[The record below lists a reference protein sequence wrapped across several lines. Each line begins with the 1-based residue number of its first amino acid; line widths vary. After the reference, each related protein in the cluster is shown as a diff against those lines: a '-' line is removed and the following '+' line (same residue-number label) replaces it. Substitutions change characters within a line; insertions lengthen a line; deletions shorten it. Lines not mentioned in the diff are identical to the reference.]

1 MNLQLYLAFCVT
13 IAILIAVPGPI
24 VSMIVA
30 NALSEGAGAGVT
42 TAVGAGIGNAILLGA
57 AAAGIGVSVARLSA
71 LFAVVRWTGAVYLI
85 WLGVR
90 IWRSHRGRS
99 IELWVQARRRSRTLF
114 LQGFWVALTNPKAI
128 VFYLAFLPQF
138 IDPHRPVGP
147 QLLVL
152 SATMILLGLCSDVLY
167 ALLAGRA
174 RTWLATPARRRLHDR
189 ITGSVLIGVGVAILL
204 APRGG

>member
-30 NALSEGAGAGVT
+30 NALSDGAGAGVT

-57 AAAGIGVSVARLSA
+57 AAAGIGVSVAR
-71 LFAVVRWTGAVYLI
+71 
-85 WLGVR
+85 
-90 IWRSHRGRS
+90 
-99 IELWVQARRRSRTLF
+99 
-114 LQGFWVALTNPKAI
+114 
-128 VFYLAFLPQF
+128 
-138 IDPHRPVGP
+138 
-147 QLLVL
+147 
-152 SATMILLGLCSDVLY
+152 
-167 ALLAGRA
+167 
-174 RTWLATPARRRLHDR
+174 RLHDR